1 MTMTLNTT
9 SYQLAARTL
18 PAGEARAAVFSR
30 HYDADITDV
39 WDACTNPERLARW
52 WQPVEG
58 DLRVGGRFTQGD
70 FGPGLVLTCEAPRL
84 LTIAVGGGDPH
95 TDQIEL
101 RLSPG
106 ANGGTDLEFE
116 HATCLDTHEIGG
128 QIYDAVYCMG
138 GGYGPRLVTLE
149 QHLNGTLP
157 GDVDV
162 RALHMRDD
170 FRAPINDSMA
180 ALDELLISSGQK
192 RV

>member
-1 MTMTLNTT
+1 MTDTT
-9 SYQLAARTL
+9 TATTYALAARQL
-18 PAGEARAAVFSR
+18 PAGEARAAVFTR
-30 HYDADITDV
+30 HYDAAIEDV
-39 WDACTNPERLARW
+39 WDACTNVERLRRW

-58 DLRVGGRFTQGD
+58 DLRLGGRFTQGD
-70 FGPGLVLTCEAPRL
+70 FGPGLVLRCEAPRL

-101 RLSPG
+101 RLTAS
-106 ANGGTDLEFE
+106 ADGGTDLEFE

-157 GDVDV
+157 ADVDL
-162 RALHMRDD
+162 RALHLRDD
-170 FRAPINDSMA
+170 YRAPINDSMA

>member
-1 MTMTLNTT
+1 MTVTANDT
-9 SYQLAARTL
+9 SIELLTRTL
-18 PAGEARAAVFSR
+18 PAGDARAAVFTR
-30 HYDADITDV
+30 HYDADIEDV

-70 FGPGLVLTCEAPRL
+70 FGPGLVVRCEAPSL
-84 LTIAVGGGDPH
+84 LTVHVGGGDPA

-101 RLSPG
+101 QLTR
-106 ANGGTDLEFE
+106 AADGGTDLRFE

-149 QHLNGTLP
+149 HHLAGTLP
-157 GDVDV
+157 ADVDV
-162 RALHMRDD
+162 RGLHLRDD
-170 FRAPINDSMA
+170 YREPINSSMA
-180 ALDELLISSGQK
+180 TLDELLTSSGLK